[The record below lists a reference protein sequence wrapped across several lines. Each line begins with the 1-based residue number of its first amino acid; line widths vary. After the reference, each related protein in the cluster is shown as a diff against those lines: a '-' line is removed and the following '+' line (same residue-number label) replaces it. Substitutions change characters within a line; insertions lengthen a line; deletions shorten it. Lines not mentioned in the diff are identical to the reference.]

1 MSCSGQQKPAP
12 PKKLLDKKFSH
23 APKQKLVCSPRRE
36 VGDRE
41 VKAKR
46 PSEAAHCRGCKL
58 LRWQRWQKLHI
69 AEVAKVGEVAEVAEV
84 ASC

>member
-1 MSCSGQQKPAP
+1 MSCSGQQKTSLQ
-12 PKKLLDKKFSH
+12 KKLLDKKFSH
-23 APKQKLVCSPRRE
+23 APKQKLVCSLRRE

-46 PSEAAHCRGCKL
+46 PSEVAHCRGCKL